1 MARNPLDVYKA
12 AQREVRRHFDPFTKQ
27 YCPTCPHP
35 CCVKPARIAPTDI
48 LLAEGAGWKAAV
60 QGFAD
65 RDLVEAATDSV
76 GINLNGDP
84 DSLPRERCDHLGET
98 GCTFPR
104 DLRPFGCT
112 TYICP
117 IMYAELDRKSI
128 TNVKK
133 AVRELERA
141 HDTLTEVL
149 GKRGSGRDWEG

>member
-12 AQREVRRHFDPFTKQ
+12 AQREVRRHFDPFTKK

-48 LLAEGAGWKAAV
+48 LLAQGAGWKSTITLIE
-60 QGFAD
+60 
-65 RDLVEAATDSV
+65 RDLVSETIESASF
-76 GINLNGDP
+76 NLNGDP
-84 DSLPRERCDHLGET
+84 DSQPRIPCDHLGEG

-133 AVRELERA
+133 AVRELTRA
-141 HDTLTEVL
+141 HDVLTEAL
-149 GKRGSGRDWEG
+149 GKRSSGRDWDV